1 MKRLFAYI
9 RVSTGRQ
16 ATGVSLIEQ
25 RAVIEQYAARIGA
38 EIIAWF
44 TETRTAAKAGRPEFT
59 RMLKLLRAGKAEGVV
74 IHKLDRGTR
83 NYRDW
88 ASIDELLELGIDVFV
103 ANDNLD
109 LRSRGGRLA
118 ADVQV
123 AVAVDYIRNLREEA
137 LKGIHGRLK
146 QGILPNA
153 AGIGYLDCGAGKP
166 KEIDP
171 KKGPLVRKLF
181 ELYATGG
188 FTLRELTAEAERL
201 GLRNKGRNPLHLKEI
216 HTVLRNPFYA
226 GTIRSRR
233 YGLFAGAHAPLI
245 TPGLFDRV
253 QQILAGKIVRRTRH
267 HEFSFRRFVRCTTCG
282 RSLIGSFVKGR
293 AYYRCATYDCPTTS
307 LREDA
312 IDAAIRDELA
322 RVTLPQDAAAVLRQE
337 IEAYFADEA
346 GVRTARLAS
355 LTDALQAT
363 NARLSRL
370 TDLLLEAKIDSAAHD
385 EKRTALVAERIRLEA
400 ELEAVAAGEDRFR
413 DRVEKI
419 VELAQSAET
428 LYESADGLQKREL
441 LEIVMSNCTASGK
454 NLEFSLREPFATF
467 AKPRNSEICRVL
479 YYMDVTL
486 SVERLIFLARE
497 WPDRSV
503 HQLESIKLPPKG
515 KPADAA

>member
-59 RMLKLLRAGKAEGVV
+59 RMLRLLRAGKADGVV

-153 AGIGYLDCGAGKP
+153 AGIGYLDCGGGKP
-166 KEIDP
+166 KEVDP

-181 ELYATGG
+181 ELYGTGS

-201 GLRNKGRNPLHLKEI
+201 GLRNKGGNPLHLKEI

-253 QQILAGKIVRRTRH
+253 QQLLAGKIVRRTRH
-267 HEFSFRRFVRCTTCG
+267 HEFTFRRFVRCKTCG

-293 AYYRCATYDCPTTS
+293 AYYRCSTYDCPTTS

-312 IDAAIRDELA
+312 MDAAIRDEMA

-355 LTDALQAT
+355 LTDALNAT

-385 EKRTALVAERIRLEA
+385 EKRTALVAERLRVEA
-400 ELEAVAAGEDRFR
+400 ELGAVAAGEDRFR

-419 VELAQSAET
+419 VELAQSPET
-428 LYESADGLQKREL
+428 LYESADTPEKREL

-454 NLEFSLREPFATF
+454 TLEFSLREPFATF
-467 AKPRNSEICRVL
+467 AKPRTSETCRVL
-479 YYMDVTL
+479 YDTDVTF
-486 SVERLIFLARE
+486 SVESLVFLARE
-497 WPDRSV
+497 WPEKLV
-503 HQLESIKLPPKG
+503 YQLESIKLPQKV
-515 KPADAA
+515 KHAEAA